1 MGLAAAALLAVVA
14 CDEVFAPFVV
24 LAAAEVLAAVALLAV
39 LLLEAVFDFVV
50 AFVAE
55 GFAAEA
61 FDFGLACLL
70 TPLGNP
76 LESASITMDGA
87 ALLDAALE
95 AAVLGDETVG

>member
-1 MGLAAAALLAVVA
+1 MAAAELLAVVA
-14 CDEVFAPFVV
+14 CEEVFAPFVV
-24 LAAAEVLAAVALLAV
+24 FVAAEVLAAVALLAV
-39 LLLEAVFDFVV
+39 LVLEAVFAFGV

-55 GFAAEA
+55 DFAVDV

>member
-1 MGLAAAALLAVVA
+1 MAAAELLASVA
-14 CDEVFAPFVV
+14 FAGVFALFVV
-24 LAAAEVLAAVALLAV
+24 LAAAGLLVV
-39 LLLEAVFDFVV
+39 LLLVAGFDFVV